1 MVFCSNDNLKIIRL
15 PNNTKPFFY
24 KINLII
30 PHLEEINPIF
40 YGESNIDIIINRA
53 TKNISLHSR
62 GLEINEIETTLVE
75 HEPYTFYKP
84 IKHSYDN
91 IMNILT
97 LHFENTLFEGIYSL
111 NMKFSGIIFEI
122 DLVNRGF
129 MKFPYTNKEEEQGIM
144 AATYFEPNGAR
155 QVFPCWDEPELKA
168 IFNISVMHH
177 QKYLILSNMQM
188 QKQVTGKDDMIQ
200 TCFDFTSSMPT
211 YLVAIVV
218 IPKCD
223 FYHRSNYD
231 QTVNIWCSSFLL
243 SQVTF
248 IYNIAEKVVPFM
260 IQYTN
265 KSEEISKMD
274 HVLIPNFP
282 VDGMENWGLITY
294 NEFRAIYDDN
304 KHSIYKKIEVAKVV
318 TRELVHQWFNLVT
331 PIWWSYLWLKEGF
344 TTFLESYIIDKIFEG
359 WRMMDL
365 FVIRTLQTCLTI
377 DVGSLN
383 SVTLVLNSTFDNMS
397 QYSIELYGKAPVLL
411 RMLHHMITDEIFQ
424 KGLIMYLARNRYS
437 STTPDNLWSA
447 MQSALDESDV
457 PHDGYRIKEVMDTW
471 MNQNSYPEVDVQR
484 ISSKINDIM
493 TLSQKCIYKQEI
505 NECINNTCIN
515 NTCTNEWYIPL
526 TFATRSN
533 PDFSNTV
540 PKAWLR
546 PNKTIIRHL
555 LKREDWIIVNI
566 QQTGYYRVTY
576 DISNWQ
582 KISYYLNFEN
592 YTNIHFL
599 NRVQVISDLFASVL
613 NEQISGSVFVS
624 LIKYLN
630 REEDIM
636 VWHSLFPIIQR
647 LWKYFFLPEAA
658 HIKTTITSL
667 LGSFLQ
673 KIGFSESSHDDD
685 MVKLTRLDTIEW
697 ACILGEQYCRKEA
710 AIKLSEHLMNPNV
723 YKFPQWMQKFMYC
736 AGLMTANRTTWDK
749 TLILYQH
756 KNLKNEKFKNSLKK
770 YRMREK
776 FVKLLL
782 RGLSCAEDPNI
793 IINFLN
799 ITAFNPTLFNEK
811 ERYFAVLCILE
822 NHSRNNLILNY
833 ILNNFETIKPSVA
846 RWADKLGT
854 ELWELANEVGRPEEL
869 LENWDS
875 SLLDGNFSYV
885 SGKCSPVIGHDS
897 ANKNCDIHKKNVNV
911 FRDMELISD
920 SHFYN
925 IPVNTTY
932 SSVHIPTNVYDL
944 TQDVAEDIAR
954 TELLDD
960 IFRQNYESDPALSW
974 QYFGTVT
981 GVLRQY
987 PAMQWRTNPKDTN
1000 DDDDNDNTIDDNN
1013 NNNNY
1018 DDDDDDSP
1026 VDQYDCRLRNWF
1038 IEAATCSKDMVIL
1051 MDVSGSMTGFGKTI
1065 AKTTVNSILDTLSNN
1080 DFVTLLKYNN
1090 ETTEFVPCFKDMLIQ
1105 ATPENL
1111 DTFKKSMDK
1120 IDTDN
1125 VANLTEA
1132 FTKAFSLLKTYRE
1145 ERGCDADSPCNQLI
1159 MLVTDGVPGGTLG
1172 NNLKEVFKKWN
1183 WNENSTYI
1191 PVRVF
1196 TYLIGKEA
1204 TKMDELQWMVRSC
1217 LNLGDYKQVQTQ
1229 EEVREQVLKYIPVVA
1244 RPLVL
1249 QSVVHP
1255 IVWTH
1260 AYAKKITLHKD
1271 KNIEEDLSTLN
1282 TTTWQEYRL
1291 LTSVSTPVF
1300 DRKNNRSNM
1309 ADAANDT
1316 LFGVAGT
1323 DVPIDDIRELTL
1335 PYKLGVNGYAFIVS
1349 SNGYVI
1355 LHPDLRPDYKGRLK
1369 LNYNS
1374 IDLTEVE
1381 IFDDEREPRNP
1392 GPELLELRSA
1402 LVDHKRGNM
1411 MGIPVKLHYDD
1422 NRRVNLEKRDYF
1434 YAPLPGTPF
1443 SLAVVLSNY
1452 GTTWIKVGDEIR
1464 RNQNMNMNVS
1474 DYFVGDYWRV
1484 HPSWVYCRYHYLEGH
1499 EFNKPEDE
1507 LRHFLAL
1514 MSRPGWRWSQQ
1525 YEAYSSIDEDVDEE
1539 SNCGRQTLKH
1549 DDYYCNKELMQLLVF
1564 DAKATNNNFRDDYIE
1579 NLSPRARDLAH
1590 HYGIFI
1596 RFIATQSGL
1605 TRWHH
1610 LKASKLPNVDDTD
1623 DSVVFGDLHRR
1634 AVNEPWYKGAIFQSE
1649 LDSESISLSVS
1660 WESGVDAIVTA
1671 SMSLA
1676 PKDGG
1681 KKAPA
1686 AVVGF
1691 QMPMKD
1697 LYKRFIELISDN
1709 QTTNTIINCAHNWID
1724 CYLLDQNGYIVISD
1738 EHNNTGQFMGTQEGA
1753 VMLSMVKQGLYNP
1766 IDIFDY
1772 QALCHE
1778 TRNGNSANSLMEPL
1792 QHVARLL
1799 LWFLLRLIWYVTQF
1813 VNLPGIHGKVHL
1825 DEDAPDPPPPPEP
1838 YIYYYSCDQKRTL
1851 YLLNETVAAK
1861 GVTNHSTY
1869 CSRPFYAQR
1878 VAHTNLLLV
1887 VVDSM
1892 YPTCLDIKLE
1902 VTPVNISPL
1911 EYINSMGDK
1920 PCHKIPLNTLKRRK
1934 LKNCFTKHPLEHVT
1948 YGCGASELMVSLS
1961 LLYITV
1967 ARILYIFV

>member
-1 MVFCSNDNLKIIRL
+1 
-15 PNNTKPFFY
+15 
-24 KINLII
+24 
-30 PHLEEINPIF
+30 
-40 YGESNIDIIINRA
+40 
-53 TKNISLHSR
+53 
-62 GLEINEIETTLVE
+62 
-75 HEPYTFYKP
+75 
-84 IKHSYDN
+84 
-91 IMNILT
+91 
-97 LHFENTLFEGIYSL
+97 
-111 NMKFSGIIFEI
+111 
-122 DLVNRGF
+122 
-129 MKFPYTNKEEEQGIM
+129 M

-155 QVFPCWDEPELKA
+155 QVFPCWDEPELKT

-177 QKYLILSNMQM
+177 QKYLVLSNMEI
-188 QKQVTGKDDMIQ
+188 QKQVMGKDDMIQ
-200 TCFDFTSSMPT
+200 TCFDFTSPMPT
-211 YLVAIVV
+211 YLVVIVV

-223 FYHRSNYD
+223 FYHRSNYN
-231 QTVNIWCSSFLL
+231 QTVNIWCSPSLL
-243 SQVTF
+243 SQ
-248 IYNIAEKVVPFM
+248 
-260 IQYTN
+260 
-265 KSEEISKMD
+265 
-274 HVLIPNFP
+274 
-282 VDGMENWGLITY
+282 
-294 NEFRAIYDDN
+294 
-304 KHSIYKKIEVAKVV
+304 
-318 TRELVHQWFNLVT
+318 
-331 PIWWSYLWLKEGF
+331 
-344 TTFLESYIIDKIFEG
+344 IFEG

-365 FVIRTLQTCLTI
+365 FMIWALQTCLTI

-383 SVTLVLNSTFDNMS
+383 SVTLKLNSTFDDMS

-411 RMLHHMITDEIFQ
+411 RMLHHMVTDEVFQ
-424 KGLIMYLARNRYS
+424 KGLITYLDKNRYS
-437 STTPDNLWSA
+437 STTPDDLWSA
-447 MQSALDESDV
+447 MQSALDKSDV
-457 PHDGYRIKEVMDTW
+457 WHDGYRIKEVMDTW
-471 MNQNSYPEVDVQR
+471 INQNSYPEVDVQR
-484 ISSKINDIM
+484 ISSETKDIM
-493 TLSQKCIYKQEI
+493 TFSQKCIYKQET
-505 NECINNTCIN
+505 NKCINNTCIN
-515 NTCTNEWYIPL
+515 NTCINEWYIPL

-546 PNKTIIRHL
+546 PNKTSIRHL

-599 NRVQVISDLFASVL
+599 NRIQVISDLFASVL
-613 NEQISGSVFVS
+613 NEQISGSVFIS

-630 REEDIM
+630 REKDIV

-658 HIKTTITSL
+658 HIKTIMTSL

-673 KIGFSESSHDDD
+673 KIGFSESSYDDD
-685 MVKLTRLDTIEW
+685 MIKLTRLDTIEW
-697 ACILGEQYCRKEA
+697 ACTLGERYCRNEA
-710 AIKLSEHLMNPNV
+710 AIKLSEHLMNPNI
-723 YKFPQWMQKFMYC
+723 YKFPQWTQKFMYC
-736 AGLMTANRTTWDK
+736 TGLMTANRTTWDK
-749 TLILYQH
+749 TLILYQY
-756 KNLKNEKFKNSLKK
+756 KNLKKKKLENNLKE
-770 YRMREK
+770 YQTRER

-782 RGLSCAEDPNI
+782 KGLSCAEDSNI

-822 NHSRNNLILNY
+822 NHSRNNLILDY
-833 ILNNFETIKPSVA
+833 ILNNFETVKPRSMTITALVTIILSNVYSYQQIYTVRECTTHALLDTNLIYDREEKYSYYISAKTIKKKETDMASFLFMPSVGQCFIFYFVLMFIVCLAKDAHIVA

-854 ELWELANEVGRPEEL
+854 ELWELANEVSRPEEL
-869 LENWDS
+869 LEKYKSMNVRVEDKSGEELINIISENVGRMLRRKMDAVTCIRIAVEEAAENWDP

-897 ANKNCDIHKKNVNV
+897 ANKNCDIHKENVTV

-932 SSVHIPTNVYDL
+932 SSVHIPINVYDL

-954 TELLDD
+954 TEPLDD

-987 PAMQWRTNPKDTN
+987 PAMQWRTNLKDTN
-1000 DDDDNDNTIDDNN
+1000 DDDDNDNTTKDNN
-1013 NNNNY
+1013 NNNVSNNEDIDDVNDN

-1026 VDQYDCRLRNWF
+1026 ADEYDCRLRNWF
-1038 IEAATCSKDMVIL
+1038 IEATTCSKDMVIL
-1051 MDVSGSMTGFGKTI
+1051 MDVSGSMKGFGKTI

-1090 ETTEFVPCFKDMLIQ
+1090 ETTDFVPCFKDMLIQ

-1111 DTFKKSMDK
+1111 DTFKKSMNK

-1132 FTKAFSLLKTYRE
+1132 FTKAFSLLKTYRQK
-1145 ERGCDADSPCNQLI
+1145 RGCNADSPCNQLI
-1159 MLVTDGVPGGTLG
+1159 MLVTDDIPGGTLG
-1172 NNLKEVFKKWN
+1172 NNLKKVFKKWN
-1183 WNENSTYI
+1183 WNENSTHI

-1204 TKMDELQWMVRSC
+1204 TKMNELQWMVRSC

-1249 QSVVHP
+1249 QSVIHP

-1260 AYAKKITLHKD
+1260 TYANITNPALVAWLLHKD
-1271 KNIEEDLSTLN
+1271 ENIEKNSSTLN
-1282 TTTWQEYRL
+1282 TTTRQKYRL

-1300 DRKNNRSNM
+1300 DRKSNHNNM
-1309 ADAANDT
+1309 TDAANDT

-1349 SNGYVI
+1349 NNGYVI

-1381 IFDDEREPRNP
+1381 ILDDEREPRNP

-1411 MGIPVKLHYDD
+1411 MEIPVKLHYDD

-1443 SLAVVLSNY
+1443 SIAIVLSNY
-1452 GTTWIKVGDEIR
+1452 GTTWIKVGDELR
-1464 RNQNMNMNVS
+1464 RNQNMNVNVS
-1474 DYFVGDYWRV
+1474 DYFVGDHWRI

-1514 MSRPGWRWSQQ
+1514 MSRPGWRWSEQ
-1525 YEAYSSIDEDVDEE
+1525 YEAYSSINEDVDEE
-1539 SNCGRQTLKH
+1539 PNCGRQTLVH

-1564 DAKATNNNFRDDYIE
+1564 DAKATNNSFHGDYME

-1610 LKASKLPNVDDTD
+1610 LKTSKLPNVDD
-1623 DSVVFGDLHRR
+1623 SIVFGDLHRR

-1649 LDSESISLSVS
+1649 LDSESISLSVP
-1660 WESGVDAIVTA
+1660 WEAGVDAIVTA
-1671 SMSLA
+1671 SMSLS

-1686 AVVGF
+1686 AVMGF

-1697 LYKRFIELISDN
+1697 LYKRFIALISDN
-1709 QTTNTIINCAHNWID
+1709 QTTNTINCAHNWIY

-1738 EHNNTGQFMGTQEGA
+1738 EHNDTGQFMGTQEGA
-1753 VMLSMVKQGLYNP
+1753 VMLSMIKQGLYNP

-1772 QALCHE
+1772 QAWCYE
-1778 TRNGNSANSLMEPL
+1778 TRSDNSANSLIEPL

-1799 LWFLLRLIWYVTQF
+1799 LWFLLRLIWYATQF
-1813 VNLPGIHGKVHL
+1813 VNLPGIHGKVHF
-1825 DEDAPDPPPPPEP
+1825 DEDAPDPPPPPE
-1838 YIYYYSCDQKRTL
+1838 YYRYYYSCDQKRTL
-1851 YLLNETVAAK
+1851 YILNETVAAK
-1861 GVTNHSTY
+1861 GVTNHSDY

-1911 EYINSMGDK
+1911 EYANNTGDK
-1920 PCHKIPLNTLKRRK
+1920 PCHKIPLNTLKRRR
-1934 LKNCFTKHPLEHVT
+1934 LKSCFTEHPLEHMT
-1948 YGCGASELMVSLS
+1948 YDCGASELMVSL
-1961 LLYITV
+1961 LLLHITV